1 MSPSDTRSRILDAFA
16 DELLANGYPG
26 VSLDRI
32 ARSVAIRKAS
42 LYHHFPGGKEEMYT
56 EVAMRYIA
64 ESERVLQTA
73 LATGGGLAEQLTA
86 VVTLF
91 ARGDG
96 PSTAMGQRLFDATR
110 QVGDGTRSAVSHR
123 YVAALITPV
132 TELMAAAVAR
142 HVGATSH
149 LAAVLI
155 AALERYP
162 FEIILVP
169 MNIVERQPLEALIP
183 LCRQRGVGVSIM
195 KPLATGLLPAPLA
208 LKWLINQPIDVAV
221 PGMTTLEEVEEDTA
235 VGALDVLALTGDEA
249 RAVAD
254 LQASL
259 EHVRCRICSACDPV
273 CPQGIPIAVTLGT
286 DVMYDH
292 YRTMGAERFASFSW
306 SRDAI
311 TGDLPH
317 REERIAAIASCTRCG
332 ACEEACEFGLP
343 VMDLLAEMLP
353 GMRDMVRIYREL
365 L

>member
-142 HVGATSH
+142 GELRAADPGF
-149 LAAVLI
+149 LAWAF
-155 AALERYP
+155 LE
-162 FEIILVP
+162 
-169 MNIVERQPLEALIP
+169 
-183 LCRQRGVGVSIM
+183 
-195 KPLATGLLPAPLA
+195 LATVAEPMPD
-208 LKWLINQPIDVAV
+208 DVAM
-221 PGMTTLEEVEEDTA
+221 P
-235 VGALDVLALTGDEA
+235 
-249 RAVAD
+249 
-254 LQASL
+254 
-259 EHVRCRICSACDPV
+259 P
-273 CPQGIPIAVTLGT
+273 
-286 DVMYDH
+286 
-292 YRTMGAERFASFSW
+292 
-306 SRDAI
+306 
-311 TGDLPH
+311 
-317 REERIAAIASCTRCG
+317 EERGGDGPDPELPRRVVDLFLRGAAAS
-332 ACEEACEFGLP
+332 
-343 VMDLLAEMLP
+343 
-353 GMRDMVRIYREL
+353 
-365 L
+365 

>member
-1 MSPSDTRSRILDAFA
+1 MTLIEAWEERENSLPRLRTDYL
-16 DELLANGYPG
+16 ENWHLHN
-26 VSLDRI
+26 VKSLDDRDRLT
-32 ARSVAIRKAS
+32 A
-42 LYHHFPGGKEEMYT
+42 PGG
-56 EVAMRYIA
+56 
-64 ESERVLQTA
+64 A
-73 LATGGGLAEQLTA
+73 LE
-86 VVTLF
+86 
-91 ARGDG
+91 
-96 PSTAMGQRLFDATR
+96 
-110 QVGDGTRSAVSHR
+110 
-123 YVAALITPV
+123 ALI
-132 TELMAAAVAR
+132 EAKEQGIAR

-259 EHVRCRICSACDPV
+259 EHARCRICSACDPV

-343 VMDLLAEMLP
+343 IMDMLAATLP
-353 GMRDMVRIYREL
+353 TMRDMVRIYREL

>member
-1 MSPSDTRSRILDAFA
+1 MQYRPLGSTGM
-16 DELLANGYPG
+16 N
-26 VSLDRI
+26 VSAIGLGCGMLGSSTTDYAVALIQRALDRGVNYI
-32 ARSVAIRKAS
+32 DVARGYRDGEVKTGLALAGQRERAYISTKTGAKTRDEAWRHLEDS
-42 LYHHFPGGKEEMYT
+42 LERLRTDYVDNWHMHGLRSTEDLAERMAPGGAWEAFVEAKEQG
-56 EVAMRYIA
+56 I
-64 ESERVLQTA
+64 
-73 LATGGGLAEQLTA
+73 
-86 VVTLF
+86 
-91 ARGDG
+91 
-96 PSTAMGQRLFDATR
+96 
-110 QVGDGTRSAVSHR
+110 
-123 YVAALITPV
+123 
-132 TELMAAAVAR
+132 AR

-155 AALERYP
+155 AALERLP
-162 FEIILVP
+162 LEIILVP

-195 KPLATGLLPAPLA
+195 KPLATGLFPAPLA
-208 LKWLINQPIDVAV
+208 LKWLLNQPIDVAV

-254 LQASL
+254 VQAAF
-259 EHVRCRICSACDPV
+259 ERVRCRFCFGCESV
-273 CPQGIPIAVTLGT
+273 CPQDVQIGVILGS

-292 YRTMGAERFASFSW
+292 YRTMGPTTFASFTW

-317 REERIAAIASCTRCG
+317 REETIAAIASCTRCG